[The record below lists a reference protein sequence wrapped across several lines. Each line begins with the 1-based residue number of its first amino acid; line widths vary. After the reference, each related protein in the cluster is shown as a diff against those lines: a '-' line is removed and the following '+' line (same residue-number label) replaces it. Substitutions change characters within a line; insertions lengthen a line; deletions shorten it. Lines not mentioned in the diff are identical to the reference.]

1 MQLER
6 GIFRVFR
13 YRTQTLT
20 LADFNRKGIYLKDIG
35 EERKIVG
42 FASVHATYTKI
53 DHIQGHNVHNK
64 FKS

>member
-20 LADFNRKGIYLKDIG
+20 LADFNRKGIYLKDIE
-35 EERKIVG
+35 EERKISG
-42 FASVHATYTKI
+42 LCKCPCNIYQDRPHTRP
-53 DHIQGHNVHNK
+53 
-64 FKS
+64 